1 MPLSNII
8 VLIATCG
15 GALIVFW
22 PRLASSIGW
31 KAAITP
37 LASIIGSG
45 FLVLGPILI
54 ASYGHGALVVMAG
67 LCLTAYLF
75 GGAIRYNI
83 AAIDGYSEH
92 PEVSDGDY
100 RRLIERLSSWV
111 LAVAYI
117 ISVAYYLNL
126 LGAFALSMSPFA
138 TPFNQKLATS
148 AAFLL
153 ILTIGW
159 TRGFTALEWMEQLSV
174 GIKLSIIA
182 GLLAGLVYFFGEKAS
197 ADALIINPVAKS
209 GWAGVTLAFGLIIT
223 VQGFETSRY
232 LGAEYDAATRVKSM
246 RLAQL
251 VSTAI
256 YIIYIGLIAF
266 VFSTD
271 GMKLTETSIID
282 EMIVVAPILPI
293 LLVVAALSAQFSAAI
308 ADTGGSGGL
317 MSELTRGKMS
327 PRHGYILLTVV
338 GLALTWFSQIFEIIN
353 FASRAFAL
361 YYGFQALLAA
371 QRAYRFGDSRHK
383 IVGFSALAFFG
394 LAIAILGDAVQV

>member
-1 MPLSNII
+1 MSLSNII
-8 VLIATCG
+8 VLIATFA

-54 ASYGHGALVVMAG
+54 ASYGHSALVVMAG

-75 GGAIRYNI
+75 GAAIRYNI
-83 AAIDGYSEH
+83 AALADM
-92 PEVSDGDY
+92 PEERQPTTVQQ
-100 RRLIERLSSWV
+100 IERISSWV

-126 LGAFALSMSPFA
+126 LGAFALSLTPFA
-138 TPFNQKLATS
+138 TPFNHNLATS
-148 AAFLL
+148 AAFLI
-153 ILTIGW
+153 ILAIGW
-159 TRGFTALEWMEQLSV
+159 TRGFTALEWTEQLSV

-182 GLLAGLVYFFGEKAS
+182 GLLAGLIYFFGEKLS
-197 ADALIINPVAKS
+197 ADALIINPVGKS

-232 LGAEYDAATRVKSM
+232 LGEEYDAATRVKSM

-256 YIIYIGLIAF
+256 YIVYIGLIAF

-282 EMIVVAPILPI
+282 EMRVVAPILPA
-293 LLVVAALSAQFSAAI
+293 LLVVAALAAQFSAAI

-317 MSELTRGKMS
+317 MSELTHGKMS
-327 PRHGYILLTVV
+327 SRHGYLLLTTV
-338 GLALTWFSQIFEIIN
+338 GLVLTWFANIFEIIN

-371 QRAYRFGDSRHK
+371 LRAYRFGDSHHK
-383 IVGFSALAFFG
+383 IIGFSALALFG
-394 LAIAILGDAVQV
+394 LAIAILGDTVQV